1 MQLGIEGD
9 RVLVIG
15 ASEGIGFETA
25 LALVKEGAQVSIVSR
40 RAEAIAQAA
49 HHIKAASG
57 GASTVSYYTAD
68 ITSAASVR
76 QLVADWKDEPLDA
89 LVIAAGGSRRAG
101 FEELD
106 DDAWLENYAYNVLG
120 PVRVLRGFLP
130 ALRRGRHARIL
141 LFGAAGAKMPYPHQV
156 VSNVHKAGLLA
167 LTKTLAAE
175 LAPDGIRVNSI
186 SPGRTWTGLWQRRTS
201 AIAEREGVSQDEI
214 IHRFSE
220 EIPLKRFAEAQE
232 IAGVATFLLSR
243 QASYILGQ
251 SISVDGGITK
261 GLL

>member
-9 RVLVIG
+9 RILVVG
-15 ASEGIGFETA
+15 ASEGIGYETA
-25 LALVKEGAQVSIVSR
+25 LALASEGAQVSIVSR
-40 RAEAIAQAA
+40 RAQAIAQAA
-49 HHIKAASG
+49 EKIGAAINNTARVQHHAADV
-57 GASTVSYYTAD
+57 TD
-68 ITSAASVR
+68 AASVAR
-76 QLVADWKDEPLDA
+76 LIADWGEAPLDA
-89 LVIAAGGSRRAG
+89 LVIATGGSRRAG

-106 DDAWLENYAYNVLG
+106 DEAWLENYEYNVLG

-130 ALRRGRHARIL
+130 ALRRGREPRVL

-175 LAPDGIRVNSI
+175 FAPEGIRVNSV
-186 SPGRTWTGLWQRRTS
+186 SPGRTWTGLWQKRT
-201 AIAEREGVSQDEI
+201 AALAAQEGVPEAEVVK
-214 IHRFSE
+214 RFSA
-220 EIPLKRFAEAQE
+220 EIPLRRFAQAQE
-232 IAGVATFLLSR
+232 IASVATFLLSR
-243 QASYILGQ
+243 QASYVVGQ